1 MYKVFVFSFLS
12 ILFSFSTFAQKETI
26 KVKKDIVYVNDI
38 PQFTIELNF
47 RMEAYTIYNLQG
59 EKLIYLIAQ
68 EYFDVNAQS
77 SSNPKGSIKYFD
89 VTFMDESMNK
99 CEIPIIGMK
108 TAIAKEILQ
117 SGLVK
122 DGELSD
128 REIQQYVQIHGTKYS
143 DGKNKST
150 TIIINN
156 N

>member
-1 MYKVFVFSFLS
+1 MYK
-12 ILFSFSTFAQKETI
+12 ILFFSIVSMLFAFSSFAQKEAV
-26 KVKKDIVYVNDI
+26 KVKKDIVYVGDA
-38 PQFTIELNF
+38 PQFTIELNL
-47 RMEAYTIYNLQG
+47 RMEAYTIYNLKG

-68 EYFDVNAQS
+68 EYFDVNAQT

-89 VTFMDESMNK
+89 VTFMNENMNK

-108 TAIAKEILQ
+108 TAIAKEIIQ
-117 SGLVK
+117 SNLIK
-122 DGELSD
+122 DGQLND
-128 REIQQYVQIHGTKYS
+128 REVQQYIQIHGAKYS

>member
-1 MYKVFVFSFLS
+1 MYKILLFIIVS
-12 ILFSFSTFAQKETI
+12 ILFTVSSFAQKEVV
-26 KVKKDIVYVNDI
+26 KVKKDIVYMGDA
-38 PQFTIELNF
+38 PQFTIELNL
-47 RMEAYTIYNLQG
+47 RMEAYTIYNLKG

-68 EYFDVNAQS
+68 EYFDVNAQT

-89 VTFMDESMNK
+89 VTFMNENMNK

-108 TAIAKEILQ
+108 TAIAKEIIQ
-117 SGLVK
+117 SNLIK
-122 DGELSD
+122 DGQLND
-128 REIQQYVQIHGTKYS
+128 KEIQQYIQIHGTKYS